1 MRERTNKMKSVFKNI
16 IGYVLVAV
24 MITAGIMIPLL
35 LFEKQEKD
43 MLEKTNFYVYEPQN
57 SEKDSQSV
65 TTVPQYLDYVEMLA
79 VVGAGI
85 PEIKEPQAYEISLEQ
100 AVIRA
105 RQEIQKLIDMKVIPE
120 SIAIQGSSLVDM
132 RYECFEGIGYQKESM
147 RHGFWYIGFSKNDGR
162 SINVIM
168 DAESGIIIN
177 LQLDIDSNFD
187 LATCAE
193 KYIEYLG
200 LTDKAL
206 KPFGEKWDF
215 VTCVFENEYMTLAVY
230 TEQSIYAEKKTLNIM
245 LEVTGIG
252 TELIFTKNYSEKE
265 ATLIVH

>member
-79 VVGAGI
+79 VEGAGI

-105 RQEIQKLIDMKVIPE
+105 RQEIQKLIDMKVISE
-120 SIAIQGSSLVDM
+120 SVAIQGSSLVDM
-132 RYECFEGIGYQKESM
+132 RYECFEGIGYQKESK
-147 RHGFWYIGFSKNDGR
+147 RHGFWHIGFSKNDGR
-162 SINVIM
+162 SINVVM

-187 LATCAE
+187 IMTCAE
-193 KYIEYLG
+193 KYVEYLG
-200 LTDKAL
+200 LKDKAL
-206 KPFGEKWDF
+206 KSLGNGWDY
-215 VTCVFENEYMTLAVY
+215 VTYVFEDDYMTLAVY
-230 TEQSIYAEKKTLNIM
+230 TELEGYLQRRMLNIAI
-245 LEVTGIG
+245 EVTGAG
-252 TELIFTKNYSEKE
+252 TQLIFTKDFSEKE